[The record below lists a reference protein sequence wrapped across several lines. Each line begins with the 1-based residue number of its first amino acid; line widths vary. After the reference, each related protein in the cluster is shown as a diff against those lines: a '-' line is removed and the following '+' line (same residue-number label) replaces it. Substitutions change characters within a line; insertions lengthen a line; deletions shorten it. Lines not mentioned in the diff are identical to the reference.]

1 MHALAVRL
9 TSKRLYI
16 ADLASRL
23 ESMES
28 GKTAMHAVAYRLYAR
43 RLKGAVAAYPAALL
57 AAQLGSAHPSVLQAI
72 EQHQFDAEGMLSGT
86 GSGRALV
93 AAAKLVRRLRQAR
106 R

>member
-16 ADLASRL
+16 ADLASRI
-23 ESMES
+23 EAMES

-43 RLKGAVAAYPAALL
+43 RMKAAVAAYPAALL

-72 EQHQFDAEGMLSGT
+72 EQHQFDAEGMLSGA

-93 AAAKLVRRLRQAR
+93 AGAKLLRRLRQAAR
-106 R
+106 